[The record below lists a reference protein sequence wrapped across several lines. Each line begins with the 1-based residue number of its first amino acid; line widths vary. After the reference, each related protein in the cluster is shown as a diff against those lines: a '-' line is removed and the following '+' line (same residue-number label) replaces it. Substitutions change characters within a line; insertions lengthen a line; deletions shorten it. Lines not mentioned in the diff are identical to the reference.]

1 MMRHK
6 IVFVCSVLFLF
17 TIALFARDREGSI
30 GFNKPTVLGQIVRMN
45 INNVDIPLRNDGAV
59 FEADGKPGY
68 YPNGQTTLGFLF
80 SGGFA
85 TSGYVNGQLRC
96 SWITT
101 ASLLEEWTPGKWD
114 TDPTDPLF
122 KFYEVS
128 SSDGKGSQAYIAW
141 KDAVDLGADYV
152 EENGVP
158 GYQPD
163 GDRPDM
169 LGDKIVWAVINDNTV
184 NTYPGGLGTQPM
196 GLEVHQQVW
205 AFARQD
211 ALGDVVFFRYR
222 LMNRTDHDVDDLI
235 FTVWEDPDLG
245 GSIGY
250 TDDLIGCDTVF
261 AIPGGEVNSLGFIY
275 NDGDDPAYGANPP
288 AFGVDF
294 FQGPVVESPG
304 DTAYRYRGPFLGIDT
319 LPDMKNLPMT
329 SFMYYV
335 QGGALLPDPRDP
347 ETARTYQE
355 GGKDA
360 EGNPLDPPAWGVGG
374 TSTTD
379 PRFIFSGDPVA
390 GTGWRDNA
398 PADKRFM
405 VNCGP
410 FQLAAGDTQDIVVA
424 YVVAQGDNAL
434 GSVTKLRETDVT
446 AQRAYDANFSI
457 AGPPAPPKVTTR
469 TFDKKVELIIDL
481 FANGTYEYDQTD
493 KLFNRQ
499 VFEALQV
506 YQFQSSNTSDLV
518 RGVENA
524 KVIAR
529 YDVDDKYGDLF
540 SRMPDGTVQKIW
552 SAASNIDTTEF
563 QNPSSAV
570 IRLTI
575 DADAFNND
583 QPLINNKKYY
593 FGVTAHSLNVNNAEL
608 YTVTAKSDDWI
619 VTGPADFLSS
629 SRAAAF
635 VTVIP
640 GASEFSPFKG
650 DSAQYSGTRSN
661 HEGKVL
667 VDAVEQDKLTGD
679 EYEVTFSNDG
689 NRWSLK
695 NLTTGSI
702 PFIVSATDTAYVEN
716 MPFQAL
722 IQDGQQAWNFPIVD
736 GFSIQVYNVP
746 NGLDTALT
754 VIDETDTNNVVW
766 LTGSKA
772 YNTVATSTFDSS
784 IAFIKSTNRANLSSG
799 FTKDTYFPVKLVFE
813 TSDVSMAYH
822 YRANWN
828 LLTGFQQTF
837 VSAYDISDP
846 GNPVKLNIAYLNPA
860 PTGTIDFSS
869 GNEIIIFRSMYD
881 EGGTRYSGAASGDQ
895 LFKDE
900 SYLIAQFSL
909 VADSLKQANR
919 MEIDVKPY
927 YPNSDVDAYRF
938 DTNSLFP
945 TIDRRERKNLLDKV
959 KIVPNPYFAYS
970 TYETSY
976 DLPQIKFIHLDKE
989 ATVRIFNLAGQ
1000 LVKTL
1005 TKDSETNELTWDLR
1019 NESRLKISSGM
1030 YIAHIEVPGVG
1041 EKIIK
1046 FAVVQR
1052 EDRIDRY

>member
-1 MMRHK
+1 MRHK
-6 IVFVCSVLFLF
+6 IFFICSILLIF
-17 TIALFARDREGSI
+17 TVTLFAREREESI
-30 GFNKPTVLGQIVRMN
+30 GLNKPTVLGQITRMKVNN
-45 INNVDIPLRNDGAV
+45 IDLPLRNDGAV
-59 FEADGKPGY
+59 FEADGRPGF
-68 YPNGQTTLGFLF
+68 YPNGQETLGFLF

-85 TSGYVNGQLRC
+85 TSGYVDGQLRC

-101 ASLLEEWTPGKWD
+101 ASLLEEWTPGNWGE
-114 TDPTDPLF
+114 DPTGPLF
-122 KFYEVS
+122 EFYEVS
-128 SSDGKGSQAYIAW
+128 SSDGPGSQAYIDWA
-141 KDAVDLGADYV
+141 DAVDLGANYQDL
-152 EENGVP
+152 NHDGVYDP
-158 GYQPD
+158 NV
-163 GDRPDM
+163 DRPDII
-169 LGDKIVWAVINDNTV
+169 GDKIIWAVINDNTV

-211 ALGDVVFFRYR
+211 LLGDVIFFRYR
-222 LMNRTDHDVDDLI
+222 LMNRSDHDVDDLI

-245 GSIGY
+245 DY

-261 AIPGGEVNSLGFIY
+261 TIPGLGDVNSMGFIY
-275 NDGDDPAYGANPP
+275 NDADDNNYGNNPP

-294 FQGPVVESPG
+294 FQGPIVESPG
-304 DTAYRYRGPFLGIDT
+304 DTAYRYKGPFFGIDT
-319 LPDMKNLPMT
+319 LPNMRNLPMT

-347 ETARTYQE
+347 QTARTYQE

-360 EGNPLDPPAWGVGG
+360 EGNPLLPPDWGIGG
-374 TSTTD
+374 TPTTD

-410 FQLAAGDTQDIVVA
+410 FQLASGDTQDIVVA

-457 AGPPAPPKVTTR
+457 AGPPPPPKVTAR
-469 TFDKKVELIIDL
+469 TFDKKIELIIDL
-481 FANGTYEYDQTD
+481 YANGTYEYDQTD

-506 YQFQSSNTSDLV
+506 YQFQSSNTSDFV
-518 RGVENA
+518 RSIENA
-524 KVIAR
+524 KVIQR
-529 YDVDDKYGDLF
+529 YDIDDQYGDLF
-540 SRMPDGTVQKIW
+540 ARMPDGTVDKIW
-552 SAASNIDTTEF
+552 SAESNIDTVEF

-593 FGVTAHSLNVNNAEL
+593 FGVTAHSLNINGAQP
-608 YTVTAKSDDWI
+608 YDVTPKTDDWLLN
-619 VTGPADFLSS
+619 GAADFLGS

-635 VTVIP
+635 LTLTP

-650 DSAQYSGTRSN
+650 DSAEYTGTRAN
-661 HEGKVL
+661 HEGKVFIE
-667 VDAVEQDKLTGD
+667 AVEQDSLTGH
-679 EYEVTFSNDG
+679 EYEITFSDDG
-689 NRWSLK
+689 NLWSLK
-695 NLTTGSI
+695 DLTTNSTPSVI
-702 PFIVSATDTAYVEN
+702 STTDTSYIED

-722 IQDGQQAWNFPIVD
+722 IQDGQQAWNFPVVD

-754 VIDETDTNNVVW
+754 VIDATDTNNVVW
-766 LTGSKA
+766 LTSSSP

-784 IAFIKSTNRANLSSG
+784 IAFITSTNRANLSSG
-799 FTKDTYFPVKLVFE
+799 FTKEAYFPVKLVFD
-813 TSDVSMAYH
+813 TSNVTTATH
-822 YRANWN
+822 YFGTNWALN
-828 LLTGFQQTF
+828 QGVKPTF
-837 VSAYDISDP
+837 VSAYNTSDP
-846 GNPVKLNIAYLNPA
+846 DQPVKLNIAYFRTGA
-860 PTGTIDFSS
+860 AGTIDFSS
-869 GNEIIIFRSMYD
+869 GNEIIIFNSEYD
-881 EGGTRYSGAASGDQ
+881 ENGRYSGPALADS
-895 LFKDE
+895 LFKAE
-900 SYLIAQFSL
+900 SYLICQLSL

-919 MEIDVKPY
+919 MEINVKPY
-927 YPNSDVDAYRF
+927 YPNSDLDSYRF
-938 DTNSLFP
+938 DTQSLFP
-945 TIDRRERKNLLDKV
+945 TIDLSKRKNLLDKV
-959 KIVPNPYFAYS
+959 KVVPNPYFAYS

-1005 TKDSETNELTWDLR
+1005 IKNSESNELIWDLR
-1019 NESRLKISSGM
+1019 NESNLKISSGM

-1041 EKIIK
+1041 EKILK
-1046 FAVVQR
+1046 FGVVQR
-1052 EDRIDRY
+1052 EERIDRY